1 MYNELE
7 KIVKY
12 VCEENNTGMY
22 DIDIKNTHK
31 GMVIIVYITKV
42 GGVLI
47 DDCSRIGRKLKEE
60 IETQEIFDGPFFLE
74 VSSPGIERNLRL
86 KRHYASAINEIIKVT
101 YSVDDRKI
109 SKIGTLKE
117 VQPDKLVL
125 ELKDVNE
132 IVEIYFKDIKKAR
145 TYFDFKI
152 KKEK

>member
-7 KIVKY
+7 EIVKY

-22 DIDIKNTHK
+22 DIDVKNTHK
-31 GMVIIVYITKV
+31 GLVIIVYITKV

-60 IETQEIFDGPFFLE
+60 IEEEELIDGPFFLE

-86 KRHYASAINEIIKVT
+86 KRQYAGAINEMIKVT
-101 YSVDDRKI
+101 HTVDDQKV
-109 SKIGTLKE
+109 SEIGELQE

-125 ELKDVNE
+125 KLKDTDEV
-132 IVEIYFKDIKKAR
+132 VEITFKDIKKAR
-145 TYFDFKI
+145 TYFDFKV

>member
-12 VCEENNTGMY
+12 VCEKNNIGMY
-22 DIDIKNTHK
+22 DIDVKNTHK
-31 GMVIIVYITKV
+31 GLVIIVYITKI

-60 IETQEIFDGPFFLE
+60 IELEDVIEGPFFLE

-86 KRHYASAINEIIKVT
+86 KRHYASAINEMIKVT
-101 YSVDDRKI
+101 HTVED
-109 SKIGTLKE
+109 SKVSEIGVLKE
-117 VQPDKLVL
+117 VLPDKLVL
-125 ELKDVNE
+125 ELKDTSE
-132 IVEIYFKDIKKAR
+132 IVEINFKEIKKAR
-145 TYFDFKI
+145 TYFDFKV

>member
-22 DIDIKNTHK
+22 DIDVKNTHK
-31 GMVIIVYITKV
+31 GLVIVVYITKV
-42 GGVLI
+42 GGVTI
-47 DDCSRIGRKLKEE
+47 DDCSRIGRKLREE
-60 IETQEIFDGPFFLE
+60 IDAEDVIDGPFFLE

-86 KRHYASAINEIIKVT
+86 KRHYAGAINEMIKIT
-101 YSVDDRKI
+101 YTVDDRKV
-109 SKIGTLKE
+109 SVIGMLKE
-117 VQPDKLVL
+117 VLPEKLVL
-125 ELKDVNE
+125 EMKDTLDS
-132 IVEIYFKDIKKAR
+132 VEINFKDIKKAR